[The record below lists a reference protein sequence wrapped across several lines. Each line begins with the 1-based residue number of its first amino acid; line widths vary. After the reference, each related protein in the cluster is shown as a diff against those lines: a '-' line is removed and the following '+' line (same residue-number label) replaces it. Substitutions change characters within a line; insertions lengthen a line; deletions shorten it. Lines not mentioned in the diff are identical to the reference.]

1 MKWKWIVTFGFTL
14 LMAPG
19 EVPAHPQATTT
30 MSTTAADDVA
40 YQTVVRRLK
49 AGKYVRVTT
58 DSTRF
63 EMRWAGVSP
72 GGVPYSIFDVES
84 GNAPTSESSDS
95 TVAQWSE
102 IRRIEVRGRAT
113 GTGWPIGMV
122 VGALGGVA
130 AAAGLSTSFGG
141 DASAGVVKVGL
152 PFGVIGAIGGGLIGA
167 IIGSAFPKWHVV
179 YKRSNR

>member
-1 MKWKWIVTFGFTL
+1 MNRILIVTIGFTFL
-14 LMAPG
+14 VASVEAPANPEVTTLM
-19 EVPAHPQATTT
+19 
-30 MSTTAADDVA
+30 SSTAADDLV
-40 YQTVVRRLK
+40 YQKVVRRVQP
-49 AGKYVRVTT
+49 GKYVRVTT
-58 DSTRF
+58 DSTRI
-63 EMRWAGVSP
+63 ETRWAGVSP

-84 GNAPTSESSDS
+84 GNAPSSESSDS

-113 GTGWPIGMV
+113 GTGWPIGVV

-130 AAAGLSTSFGG
+130 VAAGLSTSFGG
-141 DASAGVVKVGL
+141 DASDGVVKVGL
-152 PFGVIGAIGGGLIGA
+152 PFGVIGAMGGGLIGA